1 MLKKL
6 IVALLACL
14 TLFLSQRALTESR
27 ARSMPDRQANMVES
41 SSASETAT
49 GSAQHTAPP
58 APATVDQTAVLF

>member
-27 ARSMPDRQANMVES
+27 AHAMPEHRSTVIES
-41 SSASETAT
+41 PSATNSAAAAPTAAVT
-49 GSAQHTAPP
+49 S
-58 APATVDQTAVLF
+58 APATVSRATVLF